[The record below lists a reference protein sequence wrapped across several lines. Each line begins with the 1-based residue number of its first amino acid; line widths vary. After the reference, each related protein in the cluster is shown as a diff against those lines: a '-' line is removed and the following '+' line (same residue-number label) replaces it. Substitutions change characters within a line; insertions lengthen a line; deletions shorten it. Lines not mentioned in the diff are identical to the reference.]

1 MAEKQQ
7 EYEQW
12 FAANKTLLETA
23 YLAADQP
30 WQQSGVGLHSACT
43 YERWEAIR
51 RPIAL
56 CVTHSGAFLDIGCA
70 NGYLLECLLR
80 WVGER
85 GLTLDPYGLDIS
97 EGLVALARQRLPQY
111 ADHCFVGNAWNWQPP
126 RRFDYVRTELVY
138 VPDELRQMYLR
149 RLLADFLTPTGS
161 LLVAEYFSS
170 GPNAPQPHIQQRLTE
185 MGFPVASCTS
195 GFWQGV
201 EQTRVAVIPAH

>member
-1 MAEKQQ
+1 MSEKDG
-7 EYEQW
+7 EYGQW

-43 YERWEAIR
+43 YERWEAMR
-51 RPIAL
+51 RPIAA
-56 CVTHSGAFLDIGCA
+56 CVTTSGTLLDMGCA

-85 GLTLDPYGLDIS
+85 DLTLEPYGLDIS
-97 EGLVALARQRLPQY
+97 EGLLALARQRLPQY
-111 ADHCFVGNAWNWQPP
+111 ADHCFVGNAWDWPPP

-138 VPDELRQMYLR
+138 VPDELQQAYVR
-149 RLLADFLTPTGS
+149 RLLTDFLTPTGS
-161 LLVAEYFSS
+161 LLVAEYRAR
-170 GPNAPQPHIQQRLTE
+170 GPDAPPLRVEQRLAE
-185 MGFPVASCTS
+185 MGFPVPARTS

-201 EQTRVAVIPAH
+201 ECTRIAVVPAA